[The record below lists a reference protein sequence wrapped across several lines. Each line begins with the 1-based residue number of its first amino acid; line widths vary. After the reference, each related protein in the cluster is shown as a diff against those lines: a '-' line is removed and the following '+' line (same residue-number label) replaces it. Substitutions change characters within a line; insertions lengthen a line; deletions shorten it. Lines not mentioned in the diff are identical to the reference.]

1 MEQLSKLSIVFCLLF
16 TSSVLVA
23 QQPQIVFNKLEH
35 NFGTFK
41 ETGGAQTA
49 SFEFT
54 NEGDEPLIVNN
65 VRASCGCTV
74 PKWTREPVPPKGKGK
89 VEVSYDPRN
98 RPGVLSLQFF
108 FLRKSHS
115 YSEKQFLESVTVA
128 LKEVAWQIL
137 VANGKTENF
146 ENTTTV
152 EMISKSYYMVQLEGP
167 VDPGLLKFHLIEEL
181 KRHQIFTDFEFAI
194 FNPSTE
200 ILEQG
205 TYVSADGEE
214 RISDY
219 SFPQIE
225 NIERNYF
232 TVHFPDRSPYFSTHL
247 SIWYL
252 FTGLLLV
259 VVIFFGYTLS
269 VIIRQ
274 RQLSEIQKNFINNLT
289 HELKTPISSIA
300 LSANVI
306 ADKKILQNP
315 ERLFEYF
322 FSVSFRNANPVITK
336 IYNQVIPGGFYLYCL
351 EGVIDSFKMS
361 DPGRKASV
369 HLDIKDKYPFIIA
382 DKFHFAN
389 LVTNII
395 ENSAKYCETTPEIT
409 IEIKTSGNNLVIYF
423 CDNGIGIPK
432 RHRKKIFKT
441 KGFTEYQ
448 PEMCIT

>member
-1 MEQLSKLSIVFCLLF
+1 MKRKTLTYIILLATFSI
-16 TSSVLVA
+16 A
-23 QQPQIVFNKLEH
+23 
-35 NFGTFK
+35 
-41 ETGGAQTA
+41 
-49 SFEFT
+49 
-54 NEGDEPLIVNN
+54 
-65 VRASCGCTV
+65 
-74 PKWTREPVPPKGKGK
+74 
-89 VEVSYDPRN
+89 
-98 RPGVLSLQFF
+98 GVLSLQFF

-167 VDPGLLKFHLIEEL
+167 VDPGLLKFHLIEEF

-232 TVHFPDRSPYFSTHL
+232 TVHFPDMSPYFSTHL

-315 ERLFEYF
+315 ERLFEYARIIQEQNKRLST
-322 FSVSFRNANPVITK
+322 SVEKVLNLASLEKNK
-336 IYNQVIPGGFYLYCL
+336 IHLNREKIEPGKFL

-432 RHRKKIFKT
+432 RHRKKIFKRFYRVPT
-441 KGFTEYQ
+441 GNVHNVKGFGLGLDYVRKIVKAHDWKIKVDDN
-448 PEMCIT
+448 PKGGSIFVLIIPIKK